1 MSKIRTSLSFPAII
15 MVLALVVSCNSA
27 ETEVAQTE
35 PNTYPN
41 AELLISAAD
50 LQYSYESEN
59 EVIIDT
65 RTSFED
71 FQKGHIPGA
80 IYFHSRRDLTDQ
92 DNPIENFLVGADRFQ
107 ELMQG
112 LGVNNDSRLVV
123 YDESNGLGSARL
135 FYALEYYGFEGTIS
149 LLDGGYAGW
158 VAAGFPSDTL
168 GNAVTLEANVGNF
181 TARVQPDRQCDLAY
195 VTGVEPGSNKVILDV
210 RSADEFTGVDA
221 RAEQNGHIPG
231 AVNLEWS
238 QVLIEGDVRYF
249 RPYEEIQAMY
259 DSLGITRDKEVIPH
273 CHTNVRGSH
282 AYFTLRLMGYDSV
295 RPYEGSWSEYGNA
308 SGVTVAK

>member
-1 MSKIRTSLSFPAII
+1 MSKLRISFNFTAI
-15 MVLALVVSCNSA
+15 VLVMALVVSCTTK

-35 PNTYPN
+35 SDTYPN

-50 LQYSYESEN
+50 LQYSYESDN

-71 FQKGHIPGA
+71 FQKGHVPGA

-92 DNPIENFLVGADRFQ
+92 ENPIPNFLVGPERFQ

-112 LGVNNDSRLVV
+112 LGVNNDSRLVL
-123 YDESNGLGSARL
+123 YDETNGLGSARL
-135 FYALEYYGFEGTIS
+135 FYALEYYGFEGTVS

-168 GNAVTLEANVGNF
+168 GNAVTLEANMGNF

-195 VTGVEPGSNKVILDV
+195 VTGVEPGSNKVIFDV
-210 RSADEFTGVDA
+210 RSADEFTGTDA

-238 QVLIEGDVRYF
+238 EVLVEGDVRYF
-249 RPYEEIQAMY
+249 RPYEEIQALY
-259 DSLGITRDKEVIPH
+259 DSLGVTRDKEVIPH

-282 AYFTLRLMGYDSV
+282 AYYTLRLMGYDSV

-308 SGVTVAK
+308 SGVTVAQ

>member
-1 MSKIRTSLSFPAII
+1 MSKFRILTQYGAII
-15 MVLALVVSCNSA
+15 MALTLVLSCTSS
-27 ETEVAQTE
+27 ETEVE
-35 PNTYPN
+35 VSNSDTYPN

-50 LQYSYESEN
+50 LQYSYESDN
-59 EVIIDT
+59 EIIIDT
-65 RTSFED
+65 RTSFEE
-71 FQKGHIPGA
+71 FQKGHVPGA
-80 IYFHSRRDLTDQ
+80 VYFHSRRDLNDQ
-92 DNPIENFLVGADRFQ
+92 ENPIEFYLVGPDRFQ

-123 YDESNGLGSARL
+123 YDESDGLGSARL

-168 GNAVTLEANVGNF
+168 GNAVTLEAKVGNF

-195 VTGVEPGSNKVILDV
+195 VTGVEPGSNKVIFDV

-231 AVNLEWS
+231 AINLEWS

-282 AYFTLRLMGYDSV
+282 AYYTLRLMGYDSV

-308 SGVTVAK
+308 SGVTVAQ

>member
-1 MSKIRTSLSFPAII
+1 MLKLRFNLHFITIV
-15 MVLALVVSCNSA
+15 MVMALVVSCNSK

-35 PNTYPN
+35 PDTYPN
-41 AELLISAAD
+41 AKLLTSAAD
-50 LQYSYESEN
+50 LQYSYESDN

-65 RTSFED
+65 RASFD
-71 FQKGHIPGA
+71 DYQKGHVPGA
-80 IYFHSRRDLTDQ
+80 VYFHSRRDLNDQ
-92 DNPIENFLVGADRFQ
+92 ENPIEFFLVGPDRFQ

-112 LGVNNDSRLVV
+112 LGINNDSRLVL
-123 YDESNGLGSARL
+123 YDESDGLGSARL
-135 FYALEYYGFEGTIS
+135 FYALENYGFEGTIS

-168 GNAVTLEANVGNF
+168 GNAVTLDANIGNF
-181 TARVQPDRQCDLAY
+181 MARVQPDRQCDLAY
-195 VTGVEPGSNKVILDV
+195 VTGIEPGSNKVIFDV

-231 AVNLEWS
+231 AINLEWS

-295 RPYEGSWSEYGNA
+295 RPFEGSWSEYGNA
-308 SGVTVAK
+308 SGVSVAR

>member
-1 MSKIRTSLSFPAII
+1 MSRLRTSYPFMTMLVVIS
-15 MVLALVVSCNSA
+15 LVVSCTKS
-27 ETEVAQTE
+27 ETNVAQTE

-41 AELLISAAD
+41 ADLLISAAD
-50 LQYSYESEN
+50 LQYSYESDN

-71 FQKGHIPGA
+71 FQKGHVPGA
-80 IYFHSRRDLTDQ
+80 EYFHSRRDLNDQ
-92 DNPIENFLVGADRFQ
+92 ENPVEFFLVGPERFQ

-112 LGVNNDSRLVV
+112 LGVNNDSRLVI
-123 YDESNGLGSARL
+123 YDESDGLGSARL
-135 FYALEYYGFEGTIS
+135 FYALEFYGFEGDVS

-168 GNAVTLEANVGNF
+168 GNAVTVEAKMGNF

-195 VTGVEPGSNKVILDV
+195 VTGVEPGSNKVIFDV

-231 AVNLEWS
+231 AINLEWS
-238 QVLIEGDVRYF
+238 QVLVEGDVRYF
-249 RPYEEIQAMY
+249 RPFEEIQAMY

-282 AYFTLRLMGYDSV
+282 AYYTLRLMGYDSV

-308 SGVTVAK
+308 SGVAVAQ

>member
-1 MSKIRTSLSFPAII
+1 MAIV
-15 MVLALVVSCNSA
+15 MVMALVVSCNSS
-27 ETEVAQTE
+27 ENEVAQTE
-35 PNTYPN
+35 PVTYPN

-65 RTSFED
+65 RTSFEEY
-71 FQKGHIPGA
+71 QKGHIPGA

-92 DNPIENFLVGADRFQ
+92 ENPIENFLVGPDRFQ

-112 LGVNNDSRLVV
+112 LGVNNNSRLVL

-168 GNAVTLEANVGNF
+168 GNAVTLAANTGNF
-181 TARVQPDRQCDLAY
+181 TARIQPDRQCDLAY
-195 VTGVEPGSNKVILDV
+195 VTGVEPGSNKVIFDV

-238 QVLIEGDVRYF
+238 EVLIEGDVRYF
-249 RPYEEIQAMY
+249 RPYEEIQALY
-259 DSLGITRDKEVIPH
+259 DSLGVTREKEVIPH

>member
-1 MSKIRTSLSFPAII
+1 MSKLRTSFHFVAIA
-15 MVLALVVSCNSA
+15 MVLALVVSCSSN

-35 PNTYPN
+35 PETYPN

-50 LQYSYESEN
+50 LQYSYESDN

-71 FQKGHIPGA
+71 FQKGHVPGA

-92 DNPIENFLVGADRFQ
+92 ENPIPNFLVGPERFQ

-112 LGVNNDSRLVV
+112 LGVNNDSRLVL
-123 YDESNGLGSARL
+123 YDETNGLGSARL
-135 FYALEYYGFEGTIS
+135 FYALEYYGFEGTVS

-168 GNAVTLEANVGNF
+168 GNAVTLEANMGNF

-195 VTGVEPGSNKVILDV
+195 VTGVEPGSNKVIFDV

-231 AVNLEWS
+231 AINLEWS

-308 SGVTVAK
+308 SGVTVAQ